1 VFERG
6 IEGRQSETLG
16 TPGWTLFKLHAA
28 RKDATIFWG
37 IVPLLGHSPT
47 FGRLEG
53 IVVVHSARIFTNKY
67 PIRILSWAI
76 TYNTC

>member
-1 VFERG
+1 MFERG

-37 IVPLLGHSPT
+37 IVPLLVDS
-47 FGRLEG
+47 R
-53 IVVVHSARIFTNKY
+53 V
-67 PIRILSWAI
+67 LSLSI
-76 TYNTC
+76 QREYLQINIQ